1 MGITKEKVLALV
13 ALAASALVL
22 LEVHRPKVEEV
33 PTVPPEEQARP
44 WRAAAAAPRLQPE
57 KGFRAGL
64 RDPFHVEDP
73 WVEAPPTTLAL
84 PPGTGWPRVLPV
96 GALREPASAETRRSG
111 SLPVPEKKP

>member
-1 MGITKEKVLALV
+1 MIEPALDSGNT
-13 ALAASALVL
+13 AWLLAASALVL

-84 PPGTGWPRVLPV
+84 PPGTGWRA
-96 GALREPASAETRRSG
+96 GHRLRSRTWRASG
-111 SLPVPEKKP
+111 

>member
-1 MGITKEKVLALV
+1 MGITKEKLLALV
-13 ALAASALVL
+13 ATVAAALVL
-22 LEVHRPKVEEV
+22 LDVHRPKVEEV
-33 PTVPPEEQARP
+33 PTVPPEEPARP

-84 PPGTGWPRVLPV
+84 PPGTTWARVLPA
-96 GALREPASAETRRSG
+96 GALREPASLETRRVG
-111 SLPVPEKKP
+111 SLPKPESK